1 MCHRLVTVPLFL
13 IALSCGSMAAAAVRT
28 VPPPLELTVARVS
41 EDNGSKVYQIASSG
55 TVAAAPAVVWRIL
68 TDYNRMADFVPDLT
82 SAWVVSRTGDRVII
96 DQQGSVRLL
105 FFSQPIRLRVEA
117 HEQAPNRIDVSLVD
131 GDMKVYRSAWELSAV
146 AGGGTAVRYTA
157 TIEPKFYVPGLVGA
171 SLVRKDIANM
181 MSAVLQRM
189 DRDE

>member
-1 MCHRLVTVPLFL
+1 MCHRLATVLL
-13 IALSCGSMAAAAVRT
+13 LLTALAFGPANAAASLAR
-28 VPPPLELTVARVS
+28 PPLELTVARIS
-41 EDNGSKVYQIASSG
+41 EDDGSKVYQIASSG

-68 TDYNRMADFVPDLT
+68 TDYSRLADFVPDLK
-82 SAWVVSRTGDRVII
+82 SARVVSRTGDKVII

-131 GDMKVYRSAWELSAV
+131 GDMKVYRCAWELTAGA
-146 AGGGTAVRYTA
+146 AGGTTVKYTA

-171 SLVRKDIANM
+171 SLVRRDIASM
-181 MSAVLQRM
+181 MAAVLQRM